1 MGRSSRRWGAG
12 WARISR
18 QSLHKSL
25 LIARSQNGPIR
36 SLDISKF
43 RTRPHPYPSLSNR
56 SADRLESSSNFV
68 PSDGLIFMQ
77 TFALTLFKHP
87 PRPEPSAHAKFVY
100 AQARKRRFS
109 RLTVYKIRT
118 LHPPPKKP
126 LPYSN
131 STGPK
136 MRTSSVSRRSW
147 MPWRMFMSMAP
158 SLRKRLS
165 TPRW

>member
-118 LHPPPKKP
+118 LHPPPKKDLSP
-126 LPYSN
+126 TPTPPAPRCGLPRCPGVLGCRGECSC
-131 STGPK
+131 
-136 MRTSSVSRRSW
+136 RWHLRCASV
-147 MPWRMFMSMAP
+147 
-158 SLRKRLS
+158 
-165 TPRW
+165 